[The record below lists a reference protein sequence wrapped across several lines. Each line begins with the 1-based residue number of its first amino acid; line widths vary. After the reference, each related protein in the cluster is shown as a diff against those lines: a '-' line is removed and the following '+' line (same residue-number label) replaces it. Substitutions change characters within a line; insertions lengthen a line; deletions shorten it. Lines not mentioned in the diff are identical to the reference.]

1 MAGSAARTALNGAK
15 PAFLTGATAPASG
28 GKGGAN
34 APQST
39 TAQPAQTVES
49 AAPQMNNPT
58 APNIMQQSATA
69 LTDATQAATAGA
81 NYQPMNVTA
90 DQVST
95 SMGTQQVGNQM
106 GSKQAV
112 GAMGQQQVGSEMGSR
127 MTGAGNVTAGQLA
140 STDLGAYTNPYES
153 QVVNQSMADLDR
165 ARQIQQM
172 QQNAKMGAAGAFG
185 GSRHGIA
192 QAESNR
198 AFYDRAGAMAGG
210 LRQQGFQNA
219 QEMAQQDLQRTMQA
233 DLANQST
240 QLAASQANQ
249 QTEQTGL
256 QRMLQAGMANQNVE
270 QQGLQRQL
278 AASQS
283 NQQTEQTGLQ
293 RMLQAGMANQN
304 VEQTGLQRML
314 QAGLSNQSQGMAAQM
329 ANQGAGLQ
337 GAGQRLQAA
346 GQLARLSQQGF
357 DMGRMMQGDIREQ
370 GNIQQLMQ
378 QQLIDA
384 AKQQF
389 AGYTGA
395 PANSLGYV
403 SQALGASTVPQ
414 SQTTTKEP
422 GLMDY
427 LTLAATMASSDARL
441 KKNITKLGS
450 LDNGLGVYSWDWTK
464 DADAK
469 GLSNSMR
476 LGFIAQEVQE
486 IMPHNV
492 VTMPSGYLAVK
503 YGNVFEE
510 IA

>member
-1 MAGSAARTALNGAK
+1 MAGSAANTALSIAK
-15 PAFLTGATAPASG
+15 PVQQAQPTTGAPASG

-34 APQST
+34 NT
-39 TAQPAQTVES
+39 PAQT
-49 AAPQMNNPT
+49 QMNNPT
-58 APNIMQQSATA
+58 APNVMQQSATA

-81 NYQPMNVTA
+81 NYQPMTVTP

-95 SMGTQQVGNQM
+95 SMGTQQVGTQ
-106 GSKQAV
+106 
-112 GAMGQQQVGSEMGSR
+112 MGSR
-127 MTGAGNVTAGQLA
+127 MTQAGDVSAGSLPQVNMQQ
-140 STDLGAYTNPYES
+140 YTNPYES

-219 QEMAQQDLQRTMQA
+219 QQMAQQDLQRQMQA

-240 QLAASQANQ
+240 QLSASRANQ

-256 QRMLQAGMANQNVE
+256 A
-270 QQGLQRQL
+270 RQ
-278 AASQS
+278 
-283 NQQTEQTGLQ
+283 
-293 RMLQAGMANQN
+293 LQAGMANQN

-314 QAGLSNQSQGMAAQM
+314 QAGLANQSQGMAAQM

-337 GAGQRLQAA
+337 GAGQRLQAS
-346 GQLARLSQQGF
+346 GQLGRLSQQGF
-357 DMGRMMQGDIREQ
+357 DMGRTLTGDVREQ
-370 GNIQQLMQ
+370 GNMQQLMQ

-395 PANSLGYV
+395 PASTIGYL
-403 SQALGASTVPQ
+403 SQALGASTIPQ
-414 SQTTTKEP
+414 SQQTTKQN
-422 GLMDY
+422 GIMDY
-427 LTLAATMASSDARL
+427 LTMGAMLAGASDMRL
-441 KKNITKLGS
+441 KTNIKELGR
-450 LDNGLGVYSWDWTK
+450 LDNGLGVYSWDWTE
-464 DADAK
+464 DADNK

-476 LGFIAQEVQE
+476 LGFIAQEVE
-486 IMPHNV
+486 EVMPENV

-503 YGNVFEE
+503 YGNIFEE
-510 IA
+510 LA